1 MFQNLKAPAPDAIL
15 SLMAAVAA
23 DKRPDVIDL
32 TVGVYRDD
40 TGATPVME
48 AVRQA
53 EQRLLAEQTT
63 KSYKGLIGDVEFSRQ
78 MAKLVLG
85 DTVNPDR
92 TALCQTPGGSGALR
106 VLSELIR
113 IDESKTRLWLSDPT
127 WANHHPLL
135 GSVGLETRV
144 YPYFNIAN
152 QCLRTEALFA
162 SVEQMQAGDV
172 MVLHGCC
179 HNPTGQ
185 DLSVDEWRRLG
196 ELLVERQVVPLI
208 DLAYMGLGDGLKQDV
223 TGVRAIASVAPTT
236 LIAVSCS
243 KNFGVYRDRVGCA
256 IAVTENRNIAATVTA
271 QMGAVSRMLYS
282 MPPDH
287 GATVVKMIL
296 GDDELRAA
304 WQAELQIM
312 QGRVAGLRDA
322 LATSMCTAAGD
333 QKWRCIAQQKGMFSL
348 LGTADE
354 DLVRL
359 REEFGVYLVPGGRI
373 NVAGLRLEIVDR
385 LAQALAAI

>member
-135 GSVGLETRV
+135 SG
-144 YPYFNIAN
+144 
-152 QCLRTEALFA
+152 
-162 SVEQMQAGDV
+162 
-172 MVLHGCC
+172 
-179 HNPTGQ
+179 
-185 DLSVDEWRRLG
+185 
-196 ELLVERQVVPLI
+196 
-208 DLAYMGLGDGLKQDV
+208 
-223 TGVRAIASVAPTT
+223 
-236 LIAVSCS
+236 
-243 KNFGVYRDRVGCA
+243 
-256 IAVTENRNIAATVTA
+256 
-271 QMGAVSRMLYS
+271 
-282 MPPDH
+282 
-287 GATVVKMIL
+287 
-296 GDDELRAA
+296 LRAEDGQVYCFA
-304 WQAELQIM
+304 CLAKYIRIKKSHSCLITRAAEHDP
-312 QGRVAGLRDA
+312 G
-322 LATSMCTAAGD
+322 S
-333 QKWRCIAQQKGMFSL
+333 CI
-348 LGTADE
+348 T
-354 DLVRL
+354 
-359 REEFGVYLVPGGRI
+359 
-373 NVAGLRLEIVDR
+373 VDG
-385 LAQALAAI
+385 